1 MSQYRKVLSSV
12 TLNMSRADSTFG
24 NTFHVNPHV
33 AERLYDR
40 YTSALSQ
47 VHNAPTEDSSPYLP
61 SPITSLQLQTL
72 IEVSF
77 WASLIQEEGQYH
89 EFSLALS
96 PQEFTT
102 DSFVFESR
110 VPFEAA
116 QLAKLAPA
124 FGPQENSIG
133 VWFDDQGELFIWGF
147 TPSAGISLAVRA
159 YEPGQLLLS
168 FDSSVAGFTA
178 FISGSRTEFFDPND
192 LPPNWRKPDLLGRQE
207 DYKQIAQF
215 MRSLKCGG
223 TLLLVNEGSSWMDSI
238 HQPVTFIGQPYG
250 KIKNDI
256 IYRDKILKQEL
267 DKHPLTSHQ
276 HRSAREDVVKS
287 LEVIGK
293 LTAVDGATLV
303 TFGLDVL
310 AFGAKIRAKNLDREP
325 GRLVIYEPFEGSVE
339 REIGLS
345 ELGGTRHQSA
355 AQFVFDQRDA
365 IALVASQDRRLSIL
379 GWDRTEGKVAVI
391 RPAEFALL

>member
-1 MSQYRKVLSSV
+1 M
-12 TLNMSRADSTFG
+12 TRADSTFD

-40 YTSALSQ
+40 YTAALSQ

-77 WASLIQEEGQYH
+77 WASPIQEEGKYNK
-89 EFSLALS
+89 FSLALC

-110 VPFEAA
+110 VPLEAA
-116 QLAKLAPA
+116 LLARLAPA

-133 VWFDDQGELFIWGF
+133 VWFDEHGELFIWGF
-147 TPSAGISLAVRA
+147 TPSPGISLAVRVH
-159 YEPGQLLLS
+159 ELGQLLVS
-168 FDSSVAGFTA
+168 FDFGVAGFTA
-178 FISGSRTEFFDPND
+178 YISGSRTGLVDPTN
-192 LPPNWRKPDLLGRQE
+192 LPTNLRRPELEGRG
-207 DYKQIAQF
+207 DDHAQIAEF

-223 TLLLVNEGSSWMDSI
+223 TLLLVNEESSWTDSI
-238 HQPVTFIGQPYG
+238 YQPITFIGQPYD
-250 KIKNDI
+250 KIRNDVL
-256 IYRDKILKQEL
+256 YRDEILKQESNK
-267 DKHPLTSHQ
+267 DPLTLHQ
-276 HRSAREDVVKS
+276 HRTAREDAHKS
-287 LEVIGK
+287 LEVIGN

-303 TFGLDVL
+303 TFDLVVL
-310 AFGAKIRAKNLDREP
+310 AFGAKIRAKNVDHKPE
-325 GRLVIYEPFEGSVE
+325 RLVISEPFEGSVE
-339 REIGLS
+339 RELSLS

-365 IALVASQDRRLSIL
+365 IAIVASQDGRLSVL

>member
-1 MSQYRKVLSSV
+1 MNLNISRTAS
-12 TLNMSRADSTFG
+12 TLG

-33 AERLYDR
+33 AEQLYDR

-47 VHNAPTEDSSPYLP
+47 VHNAPAEDSSRYLP
-61 SPITSLQLQTL
+61 NPLTSLQLQTL

-77 WASLIQEEGQYH
+77 WASLIQEEGKYH
-89 EFSLALS
+89 EFSLALC

-133 VWFDDQGELFIWGF
+133 VWFDDQGELVIWGF

>member
-1 MSQYRKVLSSV
+1 MTTVPEQQYG
-12 TLNMSRADSTFG
+12 RAVSTFG
-24 NTFHVNPHV
+24 NTFHVNPDV
-33 AERLYDR
+33 ADRLYYR

-47 VHNAPTEDSSPYLP
+47 AHNAPTEDSSPYFP
-61 SPITSLQLQTL
+61 TPITSLQLQTL

-77 WASLIQEEGQYH
+77 WASLIQEEGRYH
-89 EFSLALS
+89 DFSLGLC

-133 VWFDDQGELFIWGF
+133 VWFDEHGELFIWGF
-147 TPSAGISLAVRA
+147 TPSAGISLAVRVH
-159 YEPGQLLLS
+159 EPGQLLVS
-168 FDSSVAGFTA
+168 FEFDGAGFAA
-178 FISGSRTEFFDPND
+178 FISGSRTEFVDPSN
-192 LPPNWRKPDLLGRQE
+192 LPTNLRRPELEERSD
-207 DYKQIAQF
+207 DHAQIAEF

-223 TLLLVNEGSSWMDSI
+223 TLLLVNEESSWMDSI
-238 HQPVTFIGQPYG
+238 HQPVPFIGQPYE

-256 IYRDKILKQEL
+256 LYRDQILKQEL
-267 DKHPLTSHQ
+267 NNDPLTLHQ
-276 HRSAREDVVKS
+276 HRSAREDAHKS
-287 LEVIGK
+287 LEVIGN

-303 TFGLDVL
+303 TFDLDVL
-310 AFGAKIRAKNLDREP
+310 AFGAKIRAKNVDHKPE
-325 GRLVIYEPFEGSVE
+325 RLVISEPFEGSVE

-355 AQFVFDQRDA
+355 AQFVFDQKDA
-365 IALVASQDRRLSIL
+365 IAIVASQDGRLSVL
-379 GWDRTEGKVAVI
+379 VWDRSEGKVAVI
-391 RPAEFALL
+391 RPVEFALL

>member
-1 MSQYRKVLSSV
+1 MTTRPEQQY
-12 TLNMSRADSTFG
+12 SRAYNTVR

-40 YTSALSQ
+40 YISALSQ
-47 VHNAPTEDSSPYLP
+47 IHNEPNEHSSPYLA
-61 SPITSLQLQTL
+61 SPVTSLHLQSL

-77 WASLIQEEGQYH
+77 WASLIREEGKYH
-89 EFSLALS
+89 EFSLALC

-110 VPFEAA
+110 VPLEAE

-124 FGPQENSIG
+124 FGPRENSIG
-133 VWFDDQGELFIWGF
+133 VWFDERSELFIWGF

-159 YEPGQLLLS
+159 FEPGQLLVS
-168 FDSSVAGFTA
+168 FDFGVAGFNA
-178 FISGSRTEFFDPND
+178 FISGSRTEFVDPSN
-192 LPPNWRKPDLLGRQE
+192 LPSNLRRPELEGRGE
-207 DYKQIAQF
+207 DHAEIAKF

-223 TLLLVNEGSSWMDSI
+223 TLLLVNKESSWTDSI
-238 HQPVTFIGQPYG
+238 HQPVTFIGPPYE

-256 IYRDKILKQEL
+256 LYRDKILKQEL
-267 DKHPLTSHQ
+267 NKDPLTSHQ
-276 HRSAREDVVKS
+276 HRSAWEDANKS
-287 LEVIGK
+287 LEVIGN
-293 LTAVDGATLV
+293 LTAADGATV
-303 TFGLDVL
+303 ITFDLDVL
-310 AFGAKIRAKNLDREP
+310 AFGAKIRAKNVDHKPE
-325 GRLVIYEPFEGSVE
+325 RLVISEPFEGSVE

-355 AQFVFDQRDA
+355 AQFVFDQKEA
-365 IALVASQDRRLSIL
+365 IAIVASQDGRLSVL
-379 GWDRTEGKVAVI
+379 GWDRTQGKVAVI

>member
-1 MSQYRKVLSSV
+1 MGTGVDS
-12 TLNMSRADSTFG
+12 TLN

-40 YTSALSQ
+40 YTSALTQ
-47 VHNAPTEDSSPYLP
+47 VRNSPTEDSSPYLS
-61 SPITSLQLQTL
+61 SPVTSLQLQTL

-89 EFSLALS
+89 DFSLAFC

-110 VPFEAA
+110 VSLEAE

-124 FGPQENSIG
+124 FESQENSIG
-133 VWFDDQGELFIWGF
+133 VWFDEHGELFIWGF

-159 YEPGQLLLS
+159 HEPGQLLVS
-168 FDSSVAGFTA
+168 FNFCEAGFTA
-178 FISGSRTEFFDPND
+178 FISGSRTEFVDPSN
-192 LPPNWRKPDLLGRQE
+192 LPDWRRSELKGRSD
-207 DYKQIAQF
+207 DYKQIAKF
-215 MRSLKCGG
+215 MRSLRCGG
-223 TLLLVNEGSSWMDSI
+223 TLLFVNEESSWTDSI
-238 HQPVTFIGQPYG
+238 HQPVTFIGQPYE

-256 IYRDKILKQEL
+256 LCRDKILKQEL

-287 LEVIGK
+287 LETIGK

-310 AFGAKIRAKNLDREP
+310 AFGAKIRAKNVDHKPE
-325 GRLVIYEPFEGSVE
+325 RLLISEPFEGSVE

-355 AQFVFDQRDA
+355 AQFVFDQKDA
-365 IALVASQDRRLSIL
+365 IAIVASQDRRLSVL
-379 GWDRTEGKVAVI
+379 GWDRIEGKVAVI

>member
-1 MSQYRKVLSSV
+1 MTTVPEQQY
-12 TLNMSRADSTFG
+12 SRAVSTFG
-24 NTFHVNPHV
+24 NTFHVNPDV
-33 AERLYDR
+33 ADRLYYR

-47 VHNAPTEDSSPYLP
+47 AQNAPTEDSSPYLP

-77 WASLIQEEGQYH
+77 WASLIQEEGRYH
-89 EFSLALS
+89 DFSLGLC

-133 VWFDDQGELFIWGF
+133 VWFDEHGELFIWGF
-147 TPSAGISLAVRA
+147 TPSAGISLAVRVH
-159 YEPGQLLLS
+159 EPGQLLVS
-168 FDSSVAGFTA
+168 FEFDGAGFTA
-178 FISGSRTEFFDPND
+178 FISGSRTEFVDPSN
-192 LPPNWRKPDLLGRQE
+192 LPRNWRIPELGRE
-207 DYKQIAQF
+207 DDYREISRF

-223 TLLLVNEGSSWMDSI
+223 TLLLVNEDSSWTDSI
-238 HQPVTFIGQPYG
+238 HQPVTFIGPPYE

-256 IYRDKILKQEL
+256 LYRDQILKLEL
-267 DKHPLTSHQ
+267 NNHPLASHQ
-276 HRSAREDVVKS
+276 YRSAKEDAVRS

-293 LTAVDGATLV
+293 LTAMDGATLV

-310 AFGAKIRAKNLDREP
+310 AFGAKIRAINIDREP
-325 GRLVIYEPFEGSVE
+325 ERLVISEPFEGSVA

-365 IALVASQDRRLSIL
+365 IAIVASQDRRLSVL
-379 GWDRTEGKVAVI
+379 GWDQTEGKVAVI